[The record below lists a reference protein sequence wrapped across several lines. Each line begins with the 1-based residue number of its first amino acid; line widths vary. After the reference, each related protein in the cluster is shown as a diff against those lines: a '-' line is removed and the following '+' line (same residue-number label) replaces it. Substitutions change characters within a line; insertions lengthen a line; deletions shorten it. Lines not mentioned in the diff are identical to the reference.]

1 MHPLRF
7 LSPEIDR
14 FKALAESYDGGLIVV
29 SFLIAALAG
38 YAALSIS
45 DRIRSAAHQSVRNAW
60 LFTGAIT
67 MGIGIWAMHFIG
79 MLAYALPIPINYDVG
94 GTLLSIIPG
103 VIASGVALYVLA
115 AEDVRIG
122 RLVVGGVFMGIG
134 IGAMHYAG
142 MAALQLDAIVY
153 HDTTRFILSIIVAI
167 ALAVAA
173 LYLKFRIVGRRASAV
188 FVNHIGSALVL
199 GLAVTTM
206 HYVGMA
212 AAYCIPTGTQIELGG
227 ALDDVALA
235 ALVGLTTT
243 LILALAVMASAVDRR
258 LGAAYADVRE
268 TRSMLANASDSIPEG
283 LAIFNADGRLALAN
297 STLREMFPVLDQ
309 HQAQDRHYDEIFPD
323 QFEDLS
329 DEGGPAITR
338 FEDIINRKANF
349 SERDE
354 VLKDGRR
361 MLIRDS
367 RTPSGGLVVGIA
379 DVTEARKL
387 QFELEQMALHDA
399 LTGLPNRNL
408 FYDRLTLAAAQAERQ
423 NGRFALLFVDLDN
436 FKPINDSLGH
446 EAGDMVLR
454 TIADRLS
461 AALRATDAAARTGGD
476 EFAAI
481 LPGSDDTTAQ
491 HVSERILDK
500 LCETITYEDKECQ
513 VSASIGIAIF
523 PDDSADP
530 ERLVRLA
537 DEAMY
542 RSKDDGRNRFTFYRA
557 NGDERGAAE

>member
-1 MHPLRF
+1 
-7 LSPEIDR
+7 
-14 FKALAESYDGGLIVV
+14 
-29 SFLIAALAG
+29 
-38 YAALSIS
+38 
-45 DRIRSAAHQSVRNAW
+45 
-60 LFTGAIT
+60 
-67 MGIGIWAMHFIG
+67 MHFIG

-354 VLKDGRR
+354 VLK
-361 MLIRDS
+361 
-367 RTPSGGLVVGIA
+367 
-379 DVTEARKL
+379 
-387 QFELEQMALHDA
+387 
-399 LTGLPNRNL
+399 
-408 FYDRLTLAAAQAERQ
+408 
-423 NGRFALLFVDLDN
+423 
-436 FKPINDSLGH
+436 
-446 EAGDMVLR
+446 AGAV
-454 TIADRLS
+454 
-461 AALRATDAAARTGGD
+461 
-476 EFAAI
+476 
-481 LPGSDDTTAQ
+481 
-491 HVSERILDK
+491 
-500 LCETITYEDKECQ
+500 C
-513 VSASIGIAIF
+513 
-523 PDDSADP
+523 
-530 ERLVRLA
+530 
-537 DEAMY
+537 
-542 RSKDDGRNRFTFYRA
+542 
-557 NGDERGAAE
+557 